1 MQILNMNNVNLQQH
15 VDFIENAGTSL
26 LSSVLMQSK
35 DMKAFNQISNLIKT
49 VYNMLVKSDDKLFSR
64 YDKMKA
70 LSDFHQIMAKQV
82 FKLEK
87 VDATLVNTLQ
97 DALTNYVKARIE
109 IIAMQTT
116 NAFCNSL
123 SNSDKSTNSSNSNH
137 SSGSMNDPLYGFEM
151 LGGSPINN
159 KKQHSVASTVATNG
173 IFKKKM
179 SIQQQ
184 RSPNLGE
191 LHRVVKH

>member
-137 SSGSMNDPLYGFEM
+137 SSGSMNDSLYGFEM
-151 LGGSPINN
+151 LGGSPN
-159 KKQHSVASTVATNG
+159 KHSVASTVATNG